1 MEKTRKSGMTQQ
13 RLFSL
18 LLLTFIAVK
27 KIDYDGSA
35 PEGQNTNAFA
45 ETHWKKMV
53 IIARKLLIHAP
64 LSKEFAIFALHYA
77 CKIHDVL
84 PVKGL
89 VDSENNITTPFAK
102 WYVKTPKMNRFKVFG
117 CPSVYKR
124 YGKVRK
130 WAQDGQRAI
139 FLGFP
144 HRQDG

>member
-1 MEKTRKSGMTQQ
+1 MERKDSECIIIAIKEHTARFGEIK
-13 RLFSL
+13 RIHYDAAKAFLFVTL
-18 LLLTFIAVK
+18 DTNCHK
-27 KIDYDGSA
+27 NKIDYDGSA

-89 VDSENNITTPFAK
+89 VDS
-102 WYVKTPKMNRFKVFG
+102 
-117 CPSVYKR
+117 
-124 YGKVRK
+124 
-130 WAQDGQRAI
+130 
-139 FLGFP
+139 
-144 HRQDG
+144 